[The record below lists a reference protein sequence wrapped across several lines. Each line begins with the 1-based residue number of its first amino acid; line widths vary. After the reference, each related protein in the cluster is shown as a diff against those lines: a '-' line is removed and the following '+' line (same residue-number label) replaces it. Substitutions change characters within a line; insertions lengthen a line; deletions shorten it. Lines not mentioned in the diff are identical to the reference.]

1 MPHTRCNPGGVDSD
15 LQVKGESKKLKVKR
29 LA

>member
-15 LQVKGESKKLKVKR
+15 LQVKVESEAFSVLQI
-29 LA
+29 